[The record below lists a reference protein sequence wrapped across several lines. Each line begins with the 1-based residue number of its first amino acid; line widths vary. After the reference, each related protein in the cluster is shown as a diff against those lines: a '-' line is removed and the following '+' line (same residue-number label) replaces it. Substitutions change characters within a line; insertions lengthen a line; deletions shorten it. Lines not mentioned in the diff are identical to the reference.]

1 MWWSHCDRDSGLFP
15 RWKQDFDHVSHA
27 LTLGSANN
35 GTRTR
40 HRIPLVM
47 HLHQIL
53 FGVEFRISGVGIWAL
68 VGTNLR
74 QWVWLYQYSQ
84 ERCQTYMRAYS
95 PQRSLNSLWYLSL
108 YGRLE
113 FFCVVYPII
122 KFFYFWNHER
132 GCSQWCSHK
141 SIPDQCIRTHSI
153 FEPYQHLYHSRKS
166 NHSMRQLI
174 WLSNLI
180 DSAQPSSQGINAL
193 CNVFPSCHGHSP
205 DTGTL
210 TEDMSLFGLFEKLI
224 VARARKLKTLLINLD
239 YRVMLSSDEP
249 KHYNDRQPGRK
260 NTYQLL

>member
-1 MWWSHCDRDSGLFP
+1 MWQSHCDRDSGLFP

-40 HRIPLVM
+40 HRIPLVK

-84 ERCQTYMRAYS
+84 ERWQTYMRAYS

-122 KFFYFWNHER
+122 KFFFIFGIMVNDAVINP
-132 GCSQWCSHK
+132 SQ
-141 SIPDQCIRTHSI
+141 
-153 FEPYQHLYHSRKS
+153 
-166 NHSMRQLI
+166 
-174 WLSNLI
+174 
-180 DSAQPSSQGINAL
+180 INAYVHIQYL
-193 CNVFPSCHGHSP
+193 IHTNTCIIPENPITAWGSWSDYQTRLTLHNHPARVSMLFAMCFHHAMRFTGHSP

-210 TEDMSLFGLFEKLI
+210 TEDIFLVF
-224 VARARKLKTLLINLD
+224 LKNWLLQELESWNPPYKSRL
-239 YRVMLSSDEP
+239 
-249 KHYNDRQPGRK
+249 
-260 NTYQLL
+260 